1 MIQINEINI
10 YLDEFSKKL
19 STCLYKELKKSIE
32 NKKVTKPQGA
42 MVVDGLTNADIECL
56 QYIKKN
62 IKAIVNADV
71 QQLKEFLEEMDRE
84 YPALTK
90 SYAINDIK
98 PKLYKAVKYIFI
110 DRGYESKISSANDGK
125 IAYRLVKE
133 IGLGSCPYCN
143 RNYISSVTKD
153 KKDDSKTRPQ
163 LDHFYPKAVYP
174 FLACSFYNLIP
185 SCATC
190 NLMKSDK
197 DSYSDKLISPYEM
210 KKDTFK
216 FSYDLNSVDIL
227 NIEFSEKYDHKHEK
241 SINIIFDKKNETNE
255 KYFELEKLYNQ
266 EHRNVVIELLV
277 KKAYY
282 PQSYINELSNFGF
295 SQDEVYRYLFSN
307 YNQDDDL
314 HKRPLSKLV
323 QDISEE
329 LGLLK

>member
-1 MIQINEINI
+1 MIPINKNRV
-10 YLDEFSKKL
+10 YLDKFTREL
-19 STCLYKELKKSIE
+19 STCLYKELKKTIE
-32 NKKVTKPQGA
+32 NKKVTKPKGA
-42 MVVDGLTNADIECL
+42 IVVDGLSDTDIECL
-56 QYIKKN
+56 RYIKKN
-62 IKAIVNADV
+62 IKLIVNADV
-71 QQLKEFLEEMDRE
+71 QQLKEFIEDKYL
-84 YPALTK
+84 
-90 SYAINDIK
+90 DIK
-98 PKLYKAVKYIFI
+98 DKKTNLYKAVKYIFI
-110 DRGYESKISSANDGK
+110 DRGYEYKISSANDGK

-185 SCATC
+185 SCSTC

-197 DSYSDKLISPYEM
+197 DSYNDKLISPYEM
-210 KKDTFK
+210 KEDSFK

-266 EHRNVVIELLV
+266 EHRDVVIELLV

-282 PQSYINELSNFGF
+282 PQSYIDELSKFGF
-295 SQDEVYRYLFSN
+295 GQDEIYRYLFSN
-307 YNQDDDL
+307 YTQDDDF

-323 QDISEE
+323 LDISEE